1 VIGTVGNFGWTIS
14 REEGENLVDQ
24 DLDKKVM
31 VKWNLKK

>member
-1 VIGTVGNFGWTIS
+1 MLGTLENFGWTIS
-14 REEGENLVDQ
+14 REEVENLE